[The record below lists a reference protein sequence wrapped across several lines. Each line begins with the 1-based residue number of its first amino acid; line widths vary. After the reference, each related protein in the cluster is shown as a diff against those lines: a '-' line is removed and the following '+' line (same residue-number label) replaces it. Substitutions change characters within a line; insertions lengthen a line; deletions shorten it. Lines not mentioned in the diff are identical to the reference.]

1 MRVDLLPHQQTAL
14 NKLDSG
20 SILKGG
26 VGTGKSITALA
37 YYFLKECDGN
47 KSFTHMNNPKDLY
60 IITTARKRDDL
71 EWDKEMLYFLL
82 SQDQEKSLQN
92 VKVKVDSWNNVHKYE
107 DAKDSFFIFDEQ
119 KVVGKG
125 AWVSSFLKITKKN
138 GNHWILL
145 SATPGDNWSDY
156 IPVFIA
162 NGFYKNRSEF
172 LRHHVVYSPNSR
184 YPKVDRYIDTRRL
197 TYFRDK
203 ITVEMYFERKTVP
216 HAIDIFASFDRDKMD
231 VVQKKRW
238 NLYEE
243 RPIESS
249 PEYYFLM
256 RKVANSDPSRLEQVK
271 TLLKKHDRIIIFY
284 NFDYELETLRTLS
297 EVEGLDIAEW
307 NGHKHEP
314 VPESKYWVYL
324 VQYTSGSEAW
334 NCITTDTMIFYSLN
348 YSYRMM
354 TQSAGRIDR
363 LNTPYIDL
371 YYYYF
376 RSRSYIDLAISRALK
391 NKKNFNEK
399 RLDFDAVFASK
410 MVA

>member
-82 SQDQEKSLQN
+82 SQDREKSLQN

-107 DAKDSFFIFDEQ
+107 DVKDAFFIFDEQ

-156 IPVFIA
+156 IPVFVA

-172 LRHHVVYSPNSR
+172 LRHHVVYAPNSR

-216 HAIDIFASFDRDKMD
+216 HSIDIFTSFDRDKMD
-231 VVQKKRW
+231 TVQKKRW
-238 NLYEE
+238 NLYED

-256 RKVANSDPSRLEQVK
+256 RKIVNSDISRLEQVK
-271 TLLKKHDRIIIFY
+271 ALLERHDRIIIFY

-297 EVEGLDIAEW
+297 EIEGLDVAEW

-314 VPESKYWVYL
+314 VPESIHWVYL

-348 YSYRMM
+348 YSYRTM

-363 LNTPYIDL
+363 LNTPYVDL

-410 MVA
+410 MAA

>member
-37 YYFLKECDGN
+37 YYFLKECNGN
-47 KSFTHMNNPKDLY
+47 KSFTYMNDPKDLY
-60 IITTARKRDDL
+60 IITTARKRDGL

-92 VKVKVDSWNNVHKYE
+92 VKVKVDSWNNIRKYE
-107 DAKDSFFIFDEQ
+107 DVKDAFFIFDEQ

-156 IPVFIA
+156 IPVFVA

-172 LRHHVVYSPNSR
+172 LRHHVVYAPNSR

-216 HAIDIFASFDRDKMD
+216 HNIDIFTSFDRDKMD
-231 VVQKKRW
+231 TVQKKRW
-238 NLYEE
+238 NLYED

-249 PEYYFLM
+249 SEYYFLM
-256 RKVANSDPSRLEQVK
+256 RKIVNSDSSRLEQVK
-271 TLLKKHDRIIIFY
+271 ALLERHDRIIIFY

-297 EVEGLDIAEW
+297 EIEGLDVAEW

-314 VPESKYWVYL
+314 VPESTHWVYL

-348 YSYRMM
+348 YSYRTM

-363 LNTPYIDL
+363 LNTPYVDL

-410 MVA
+410 MAA

>member
-1 MRVDLLPHQQTAL
+1 MRVELLPHQKTAL
-14 NKLDSG
+14 SKLDSG

-37 YYFLKECDGN
+37 YYFLKECGGDN
-47 KSFTHMNNPKDLY
+47 NFSHMVFPKDLY

-71 EWDKEMLYFLL
+71 EWDKELCYFLL
-82 SQDQEKSLQN
+82 SQDESISLQG
-92 VKVKVDSWNNVHKYE
+92 VKVKVDSWNNIHKYE
-107 DAKDSFFIFDEQ
+107 DVKGAFFIFDEQ

-125 AWVSSFLKITKKN
+125 AWVKSFLKITKKN

-145 SATPGDNWSDY
+145 SATPGDNWTDY

-162 NGFYKNRSEF
+162 NGFYRNRTEF
-172 LRHHVVYSPNSR
+172 TRHHVVYAQNSK

-197 TYFRDK
+197 TYYRDM
-203 ITVEMYFERKTVP
+203 ITVEMYFEKKTVP
-216 HAIDIFASFDRDKMD
+216 HTIDIFANFDKEKMAL
-231 VVQKKRW
+231 VQQKRW
-238 NLYEE
+238 NYIED

-249 PEYYFLM
+249 SEYYLLM
-256 RKVANSDPSRLEQVK
+256 RKVVNSDPSRLEEVK
-271 TLLKKHDRIIIFY
+271 KLLNKHDRVIIFY
-284 NFDYELETLRTLS
+284 NFDFELEMLRTLS
-297 EVEGLDIAEW
+297 EIEGLEIAEW

-314 VPESKYWVYL
+314 VPESERWAYL
-324 VQYTSGSEAW
+324 VQYMAGSEAW

-348 YSYRMM
+348 YSYKIM

-363 LNTPYIDL
+363 LNTPYTDL

-399 RLDFDAVFASK
+399 KLDFDAVFASK
-410 MVA
+410 MAK